1 MKQRIRRKL
10 IKQGKIIVPPL
21 SVLTVLKD
29 DSLSYPEVLT
39 LSKVSG
45 NTLTVTR
52 AQPWIQNATHT

>member
-21 SVLTVLKD
+21 SITVVRD
-29 DSLSYPEVLT
+29 DSPNYPEVLI

-45 NTLTVTR
+45 NTLTVKR
-52 AQPWIQNATHT
+52 PQPWIQNATYT